1 MLFDPAKQAFSAL
14 TASVGRTADAVTREA
29 TFTGL
34 KVLVEPVDMPGLDDP
49 FAPDRRARYNIV
61 LDGDGPTLAYG
72 DVLIVKIS
80 EKTALRLKICAI
92 RRVTGSDV
100 LIYEAIAD

>member
-1 MLFDPAKQAFSAL
+1 VLFDPAKQAFSAL

-49 FAPDRRARYNIV
+49 FAPDRRARYN
-61 LDGDGPTLAYG
+61 
-72 DVLIVKIS
+72 VLIVKIS
-80 EKTALRLKICAI
+80 EKTALRLKVCAI

-100 LIYEAIAD
+100 LIYEAISD